1 MCCLQINM
9 KRSTFRHGV
18 QESGKKD
25 IILQHPDQ
33 IILNILYTC
42 CKDQNAIKKKQIN
55 ILPPLLMTKPT
66 TTTITTCRRTTIN
79 NVARP
84 KRTQE

>member
-1 MCCLQINM
+1 MQVNM

-42 CKDQNAIKKKQIN
+42 CKDQNAIKIIKI
-55 ILPPLLMTKPT
+55 
-66 TTTITTCRRTTIN
+66 
-79 NVARP
+79 
-84 KRTQE
+84 